1 MQFIIPTLAVFM
13 IILFVVN
20 LRKERDF
27 MDAVAETFMTSLV
40 VVCVMLLILLGISAQ
55 LKLMGY

>member
-1 MQFIIPTLAVFM
+1 M

-40 VVCVMLLILLGISAQ
+40 AVCVMLLILLGISAQ